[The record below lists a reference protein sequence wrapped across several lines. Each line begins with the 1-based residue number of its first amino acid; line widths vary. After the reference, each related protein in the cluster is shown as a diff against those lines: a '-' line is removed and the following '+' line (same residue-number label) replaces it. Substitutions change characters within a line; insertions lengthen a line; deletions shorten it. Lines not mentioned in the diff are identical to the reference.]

1 MNKKKRPFSEGGSES
16 VNGQCGNQF
25 ERERLGALL
34 AIYQRATRRFV
45 PQFACTDAKAVAR

>member
-1 MNKKKRPFSEGGSES
+1 M
-16 VNGQCGNQF
+16 NGQCGNKF

-45 PQFACTDAKAVAR
+45 HQFACTDAKAVAR